1 MQYLQSAYKH
11 CMLLTWIKLYTKIL
25 FHALSGNS
33 KPQSTSTVCLPL
45 LISTKEQKYM
55 ETKRQPFASSVQHLP
70 PLSSVHKSNESLLL
84 TGSSLTCL
92 PQSTSTHTRRNT
104 GKRALKERKFLQ
116 LPQKLY
122 QLHNTSLPNFRHL
135 SNQTTTVARGT
146 NYASNLREL
155 YSSMSQSHTSQ
166 HWIRL
171 PQCEFIQLAMIGS
184 VGLVDC
190 GKHVKE
196 LPVNKRLSLLLWTLD
211 KGGKCCTELANG
223 CLLVSIYFCSLVE
236 IKSGKQTVD
245 VDCGL
250 ELPESA

>member
-184 VGLVDC
+184 VGLRRGDREEERVRLTQQC
-190 GKHVKE
+190 KIETILG
-196 LPVNKRLSLLLWTLD
+196 NKTS
-211 KGGKCCTELANG
+211 
-223 CLLVSIYFCSLVE
+223 
-236 IKSGKQTVD
+236 
-245 VDCGL
+245 
-250 ELPESA
+250 